1 MQTLAQ
7 TVLGNN
13 SLTHTCQ
20 ILLLGLHYHEEKWAL
35 EFTQNI
41 DLSFETRL
49 KVSIYSR
56 EQFDQNWTIDTKMSK
71 KDKIFG
77 QILILVYDQY
87 WSILQKYDKIYY
99 NK

>member
-49 KVSIYSR
+49 KVAIYYYCARQMKQSGKVD
-56 EQFDQNWTIDTKMSK
+56 ENWTEIENWTK
-71 KDKIFG
+71 
-77 QILILVYDQY
+77 L
-87 WSILQKYDKIYY
+87 
-99 NK
+99 